1 MTMMDTEHGW
11 RFLEQMLRIRRFEE
25 AVALLAAD
33 RAFPGHFH
41 LYIGQEATGVGA
53 MDALLP
59 QDRIATTHRNHG
71 HVLARGADP
80 AAALAEILGRE
91 GGLNRGR
98 GGTIHLCAP
107 ELGFLS
113 TSGIVGS
120 VVGLAAGAA
129 FACMREAKGAIA
141 VAFFGD
147 GALEEGLPFEAMNL
161 AALWK
166 LPLLLVCEN
175 NSQDAWGMAK
185 GGYPTL
191 VHASQDL
198 RAIPGALGIPATRV
212 EGVDPFAVRE
222 AVAAAAAR
230 CRAGEGPVFIECMT
244 RRWPG
249 SNPLWPELATGVT
262 DLRMATGEVALP
274 GGENAAWF
282 AAHDPVLRLARM
294 LRDARRLA
302 TLDARVSAEIASA
315 RAVALA
321 SPFPDAATARDFTFA

>member
-1 MTMMDTEHGW
+1 MDTEPGW
-11 RFLEQMLRIRRFEE
+11 RFLERMLLIRRFEE
-25 AVALLAAD
+25 AVGTLAAE
-33 RAFPGHFH
+33 RAFPGHYH

-53 MDALLP
+53 IDALLP

-71 HVLARGADP
+71 HILARGADP
-80 AAALAEILGRE
+80 TAALAEILGRE
-91 GGLNRGR
+91 TGLNRGR
-98 GGTIHLCAP
+98 GGTIHLSAP
-107 ELGFLS
+107 DLGFIS

-129 FACMREAKGAIA
+129 FACKREGKGAIA

-147 GALEEGLPFEAMNL
+147 GALEEGIPFEAMNL

-198 RAIPGALGIPATRV
+198 RAIPGALGIPASRV
-212 EGVDPFAVRE
+212 EGVDPFAVRD
-222 AVAAAAAR
+222 AVSIAAAR
-230 CRAGEGPVFIECMT
+230 CRDGEGPVFLECMT

-249 SNPLWPELATGVT
+249 SNPLWPDLVTGLT
-262 DLRMATGEVALP
+262 DLGMATGTTPVP
-274 GGENAAWF
+274 GGDHHAWF
-282 AAHDPVLRLARM
+282 AVHDPVLRLARQ
-294 LRDARRLA
+294 LGDAARLA
-302 TLDARVSAEIASA
+302 ALDARVSSCIAAA
-315 RAVALA
+315 REAALA
-321 SPFPDAATARDFTFA
+321 SPLPAPATARDFTFA